1 MERVVMK
8 WMWFFRGT
16 SICSSGYN
24 CVGLGLQAV
33 SMRCALLVQVGTLP
47 ALCNLENCKEHR
59 KALLLEKIMMPEYTH
74 LFLIPKS
81 ARISGNLIKHHF
93 NMFKNYFS
101 DVTAFKIQQL
111 QFPFA
116 SKACTV
122 GPGLLSWPGFI
133 CHMENSSNKIPQNS
147 LK

>member
-1 MERVVMK
+1 
-8 WMWFFRGT
+8 
-16 SICSSGYN
+16 
-24 CVGLGLQAV
+24 
-33 SMRCALLVQVGTLP
+33 MRCALLVQVGTLP

-59 KALLLEKIMMPEYTH
+59 KALLLEKIMTPEYTH
-74 LFLIPKS
+74 LFLIPRS

-122 GPGLLSWPGFI
+122 GSGLLS
-133 CHMENSSNKIPQNS
+133 
-147 LK
+147 